1 MGEYTSTFLSINIK
15 SICRICML
23 HVGSKFIP
31 IFSNN
36 ICSNIDAPVHI
47 KLTVCGDIQV

>member
-1 MGEYTSTFLSINIK
+1 MGEYTANFHFINIK

-23 HVGSKFIP
+23 HVSSKSIP
-31 IFSNN
+31 IFSN
-36 ICSNIDAPVHI
+36 IDSNIDAPVHI